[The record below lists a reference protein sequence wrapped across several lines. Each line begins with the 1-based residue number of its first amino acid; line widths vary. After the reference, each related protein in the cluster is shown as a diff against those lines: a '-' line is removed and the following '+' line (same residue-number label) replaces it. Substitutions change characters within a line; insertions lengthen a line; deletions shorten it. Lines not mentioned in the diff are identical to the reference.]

1 MRSRSALH
9 KYCGWEVI
17 GIANSFQHSHRIVL
31 VFNMRF
37 FMMSYQDLKE
47 LSRSII
53 WTVNQLEVLYQNHQ
67 WKRRYERAIVPTC
80 NKTTNCLNAKMVL
93 PYKRLQTVHECL
105 NRIKAQRALA
115 WLAQALQQYICLIF
129 WKLNKN
135 FQNKASGHGV
145 IFSYDS
151 NKNIFLIDC
160 LQSHI
165 KIAPCH
171 WGLRIVGW
179 KTEHLDDGMKLYEWF
194 NDCTIT
200 GYQIIIFEETGMI
213 KFENQNLSR
222 VSVLR

>member
-1 MRSRSALH
+1 
-9 KYCGWEVI
+9 
-17 GIANSFQHSHRIVL
+17 
-31 VFNMRF
+31 
-37 FMMSYQDLKE
+37 
-47 LSRSII
+47 
-53 WTVNQLEVLYQNHQ
+53 
-67 WKRRYERAIVPTC
+67 
-80 NKTTNCLNAKMVL
+80 MVL

-115 WLAQALQQYICLIF
+115 WLVQALQQYICLIF

-171 WGLRIVGW
+171 WGLIIVGW

-222 VSVLR
+222 YQFCGKEYLLGLNFELNSHKTEDFTKIILWKHCFCSF